1 MPRLFLNPA
10 RAARPLLPERSRDL
24 RQVQGQGGGL
34 PHLQDSHG
42 QLRLTG
48 QKIGARHGSL
58 KEECSGVSTG
68 MPSVFLMC
76 TGTGSRYHTYR
87 YYVLSRIPD
96 PDPDFV
102 QTL

>member
-34 PHLQDSHG
+34 PNLQDSHG

-48 QKIGARHGSL
+48 QTIGAKHGSL
-58 KEECSGVSTG
+58 KKNVLE
-68 MPSVFLMC
+68 SVPGCPVF
-76 TGTGSRYHTYR
+76 
-87 YYVLSRIPD
+87 
-96 PDPDFV
+96 F
-102 QTL
+102 